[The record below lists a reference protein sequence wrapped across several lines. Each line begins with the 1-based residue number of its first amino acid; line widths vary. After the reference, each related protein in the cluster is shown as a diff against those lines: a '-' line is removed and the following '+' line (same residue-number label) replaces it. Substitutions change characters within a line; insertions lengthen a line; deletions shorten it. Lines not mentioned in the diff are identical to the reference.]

1 MHFTPTLL
9 CANANWLVSQ
19 LTILQNPIFHAVSFQ
34 VIIPAWVH
42 LLKVNHRNTRTKFE
56 TCLKLTIKRHLGST
70 GLTRHQMLPESFGQ
84 TVEF

>member
-19 LTILQNPIFHAVSFQ
+19 LTILQNPIFHAVNFQ

-42 LLKVNHRNTRTKFE
+42 LLKVNHRNTRTK
-56 TCLKLTIKRHLGST
+56 CKISSKLTIKTL
-70 GLTRHQMLPESFGQ
+70 ESIKNL
-84 TVEF
+84 VRC